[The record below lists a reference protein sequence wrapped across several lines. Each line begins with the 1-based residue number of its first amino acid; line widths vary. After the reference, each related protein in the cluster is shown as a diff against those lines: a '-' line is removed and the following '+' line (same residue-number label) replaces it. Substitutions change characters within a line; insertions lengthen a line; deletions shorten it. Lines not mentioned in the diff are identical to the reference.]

1 MAKFSDYKASETA
14 VDNGPYAFQM
24 HRKGGQKQ
32 VSARFWGVVFYVLC
46 FVFVEAI
53 IKNELLY
60 EDLFF
65 QTEKERRV
73 QE

>member
-1 MAKFSDYKASETA
+1 
-14 VDNGPYAFQM
+14 M
-24 HRKGGQKQ
+24 HRRGGQKQ
-32 VSARFWGVVFYVLC
+32 VRARFWDVVFYVLC

-53 IKNELLY
+53 MKNELLN
-60 EDLFF
+60 EDLIF